1 MGYQSNGISIKWDNN
16 QEDRPRP
23 QAEGLR
29 QLNCESIRKII
40 NVNCESMKKISILMD
55 MAMMH
60 IITIV
65 NGKYKNYFL
74 F

>member
-1 MGYQSNGISIKWDNN
+1 MLEWDINQMGKYSNG
-16 QEDRPRP
+16 
-23 QAEGLR
+23 
-29 QLNCESIRKII
+29 KIFKLWINKKKI

-65 NGKYKNYFL
+65 NGKYKNWGPIKKNINF
-74 F
+74 